1 VSAGRRLSLIAILS
15 SVAAYGMGM
24 GLTLPLLSLMLE
36 RMGVAG
42 SVNGMNLATAGLAA
56 LVVTPFVP
64 GWIRRFG
71 TAEFLAASL
80 VIAAISLIAIYMVP
94 SLWLWFPVRFVLSAA
109 LNGLFVVTEYW
120 INRLADEHNRGRFIA
135 VYAICMSG
143 SFGIGPTILQV
154 IGTHGFAP
162 FGMGAALL
170 LLALAPALAARR
182 TAPQIEERETGS
194 ILSVLGLAPVAFTAA
209 FVFGAIDA
217 GMVGLL
223 PVYAV
228 RMGYDEAAAAL
239 IVTAIAA
246 GSILF
251 QLPLGYLADR
261 MNRRTLLAF
270 CASTGVVGTAL
281 VPLTIATPALLYF
294 VLAIWGGLILG
305 VYSVG
310 LTLLGEQVKPGRLA
324 TANAGYVMFYC
335 FGLLLGPAA
344 EGVALDLWN
353 PHGLLVVL
361 AGICAAYVAYLILSG
376 RKPKAA

>member
-1 VSAGRRLSLIAILS
+1 MSAGRRLSLIAILS

-80 VIAAISLIAIYMVP
+80 VVAAVSLIAIYMVP

-170 LLALAPALAARR
+170 LLALAPALAARH

>member
-1 VSAGRRLSLIAILS
+1 MSAGRRLSLIAILS

-80 VIAAISLIAIYMVP
+80 VVAAVSLIAIYMVP

-170 LLALAPALAARR
+170 LLALAPALAARH

-310 LTLLGEQVKPGRLA
+310 LTLLGEQVKSGRLA

-376 RKPKAA
+376 RRAKAA

>member
-1 VSAGRRLSLIAILS
+1 MSAGRRLSLIAILS

-261 MNRRTLLAF
+261 MNRRTLLAL

-281 VPLTIATPALLYF
+281 VPLTISTPALLYF

-310 LTLLGEQVKPGRLA
+310 LTLLGEQVKSGRLA

-376 RKPKAA
+376 RRAEAA

>member
-1 VSAGRRLSLIAILS
+1 MSAGRRLSLIAILS

-80 VIAAISLIAIYMVP
+80 VVAAVSLIAIYMVP

>member
-64 GWIRRFG
+64 GCIRRFG

-80 VIAAISLIAIYMVP
+80 VVAAVSLIAIYMVP

-170 LLALAPALAARR
+170 LLALAPALAARH

>member
-1 VSAGRRLSLIAILS
+1 MSAGRRLSLIAILS

-80 VIAAISLIAIYMVP
+80 VVAAVSLIAIYMVP

-170 LLALAPALAARR
+170 LLALAPALAARH

-361 AGICAAYVAYLILSG
+361 AGICAAYVAYLILSA

>member
-1 VSAGRRLSLIAILS
+1 MSAGRRLSLIAILS

-261 MNRRTLLAF
+261 MNRRTLLAL

-281 VPLTIATPALLYF
+281 VPLTISTPALLYF

-310 LTLLGEQVKPGRLA
+310 LTLLGEQVKSGRLA

-376 RKPKAA
+376 RKSRAA

>member
-1 VSAGRRLSLIAILS
+1 MSAGRRLSLIAILS

-36 RMGVAG
+36 RMGVSG

-261 MNRRTLLAF
+261 MNRRTLLAL

-281 VPLTIATPALLYF
+281 VPLTISTPALLYF

-310 LTLLGEQVKPGRLA
+310 LTLLGEQVKSGRLA

-376 RKPKAA
+376 RRAKAA

>member
-80 VIAAISLIAIYMVP
+80 VVAAVSLIAIYMVP

-170 LLALAPALAARR
+170 LLALAPALAARH

>member
-80 VIAAISLIAIYMVP
+80 VVAAVSLIAIYMVP

-194 ILSVLGLAPVAFTAA
+194 VLSVLPLAPIAFTAA

-353 PHGLLVVL
+353 PHGRLVVL